1 MITVTS
7 IQDNMAKGTRY
18 SDDFK
23 KQIVRL
29 YESGK
34 KVSVISS
41 EYEISSPPVYK
52 WINESKTTGSFKTN
66 DNLTDEQRELKS
78 SRKRIAELEME
89 NEILKKASRA
99 DNGTRIQIIS
109 RNKHKYSITLMCKV
123 LEVARIKLLIMK

>member
-1 MITVTS
+1 
-7 IQDNMAKGTRY
+7 MAKGTRY

-34 KVSVISS
+34 QVSIISS
-41 EYEISSPPVYK
+41 EYEISSPSIYK

-66 DNLTDEQRELKS
+66 DNLTDEQRELKI

-89 NEILKKASRA
+89 NDILKQAA
-99 DNGTRIQIIS
+99 
-109 RNKHKYSITLMCKV
+109 
-123 LEVARIKLLIMK
+123 LIME